1 MENFG
6 AGVSLEVEVF
16 VALEAFLWGSKS
28 MSGGE
33 SSLGLAAS
41 EWQEWRMAAFQPLIA
56 FLPPVQRIKE
66 QDTTFWNC
74 TLKISTWDQ
83 SERLQS
89 HKIHFKFWTFDVKM
103 LTTSTLN
110 FHNRLLAKLFI
121 KHKNNITFGFNKK
134 KVFFAGNVET
144 VEGCLRLHSRVVTRN
159 WLSSWSGAGWRCLF
173 LLAPK

>member
-1 MENFG
+1 MENVC

-74 TLKISTWDQ
+74 TLKKSQLEINLSVCKVTK
-83 SERLQS
+83 SILS
-89 HKIHFKFWTFDVKM
+89 FGPLM
-103 LTTSTLN
+103 L
-110 FHNRLLAKLFI
+110 K
-121 KHKNNITFGFNKK
+121 
-134 KVFFAGNVET
+134 
-144 VEGCLRLHSRVVTRN
+144 C
-159 WLSSWSGAGWRCLF
+159 
-173 LLAPK
+173 

>member
-1 MENFG
+1 MFWFGMENVG

-56 FLPPVQRIKE
+56 FLPPVQGIKE

-74 TLKISTWDQ
+74 TLKIST
-83 SERLQS
+83 
-89 HKIHFKFWTFDVKM
+89 
-103 LTTSTLN
+103 
-110 FHNRLLAKLFI
+110 
-121 KHKNNITFGFNKK
+121 
-134 KVFFAGNVET
+134 
-144 VEGCLRLHSRVVTRN
+144 
-159 WLSSWSGAGWRCLF
+159 
-173 LLAPK
+173 